1 MQDRKAFTSFSEAG
15 LGLFCGVGAYL
26 IWGGLFPVYFKALG
40 GVPLLQVV
48 SHRIV
53 WSLVFL
59 LFLNCGRWE
68 GFQRALGGRSL
79 PILATT
85 AILIA
90 VNWLLFTYAIV
101 AGQIL
106 QASLGYF
113 MTPLANVLLGRVF
126 LHERLNRLQLISLLL
141 AAAGVLVSV
150 LRYGGVPWISL
161 ALALSFAC
169 YGLLRK
175 VVEADALA
183 GLTVETA
190 LLAPLACGYMVF
202 SAWRGEGVF
211 FVFGMETYVLLM
223 MAGVLTAVP
232 LLLFAAAARRL
243 RLTTIGF
250 LQYLAPSLQFCLA
263 VFLYGEAFSAVQLA
277 GFSLIWASLI
287 FYSWDAGRVLDGSL
301 PKFSQTASPPARS
314 NPPRVRFSVSK

>member
-1 MQDRKAFTSFSEAG
+1 M
-15 LGLFCGVGAYL
+15 
-26 IWGGLFPVYFKALG
+26 
-40 GVPLLQVV
+40 
-48 SHRIV
+48 
-53 WSLVFL
+53 
-59 LFLNCGRWE
+59 FLNCGRWE
-68 GFQRALGGRSL
+68 GVHRALGGRSL

-85 AILIA
+85 ALLIA
-90 VNWLLFTYAIV
+90 ANWLLFIYAIL

-113 MTPLANVLLGRVF
+113 MTPLANVLLGRIF
-126 LHERLNRLQLISLLL
+126 LHEKLNRLQLLSLLM

-150 LRYGGVPWISL
+150 VRYGSVPWISL
-161 ALALSFAC
+161 VLALSFAC

-175 VVEADALA
+175 VVKADALA

-190 LLAPLACGYMVF
+190 LLAPFAYGYMVF
-202 SAWRGEGVF
+202 AAWRGEGVF

-243 RLTTIGF
+243 RLTTLGF

-263 VFLYGEAFSAVQLA
+263 IFVFDEACSEVLLA
-277 GFSLIWASLI
+277 SFSLIWSSLF
-287 FYSWDAGRVLDGSL
+287 FYSWDAWRSL
-301 PKFSQTASPPARS
+301 IPSRLKFSELPSRTVRPSPTRIGC
-314 NPPRVRFSVSK
+314 SVSK